1 MRIRKQ
7 NTFAVVIDY
16 QERILPAMDN
26 WEELLRKSE
35 ILLKG
40 LKAMEIPM
48 VLTTQYAKGLGDNV
62 SAITD
67 AMGVTEA
74 IDKGVFSVYASDD
87 VKAAL
92 PHGRKNVII
101 CGIEAHICV
110 LQTVIDM
117 KEAGYQPIL
126 VADCISS
133 RSSEDKKYALIR
145 AQQEITAQ
153 AISIAPDGGLVCR
166 KAGETF
172 VIRAGEA
179 SVRGL
184 YGYL

>member
-7 NTFAVVIDY
+7 DTMAVVIDY

-117 KEAGYQPIL
+117 KEAGY
-126 VADCISS
+126 
-133 RSSEDKKYALIR
+133 
-145 AQQEITAQ
+145 
-153 AISIAPDGGLVCR
+153 
-166 KAGETF
+166 
-172 VIRAGEA
+172 
-179 SVRGL
+179 
-184 YGYL
+184 

>member
-67 AMGVTEA
+67 AMG
-74 IDKGVFSVYASDD
+74 
-87 VKAAL
+87 
-92 PHGRKNVII
+92 
-101 CGIEAHICV
+101 
-110 LQTVIDM
+110 
-117 KEAGYQPIL
+117 
-126 VADCISS
+126 
-133 RSSEDKKYALIR
+133 
-145 AQQEITAQ
+145 
-153 AISIAPDGGLVCR
+153 
-166 KAGETF
+166 
-172 VIRAGEA
+172 
-179 SVRGL
+179 
-184 YGYL
+184 

>member
-7 NTFAVVIDY
+7 DTMAVVIDY

-133 RSSEDKKYALIR
+133 RSSGDKRYALIR
-145 AQQEITAQ
+145 AQQEGALITTAE
-153 AISIAPDGGLVCR
+153 ALLYELMETSKAPEFKTISALV
-166 KAGETF
+166 K
-172 VIRAGEA
+172 
-179 SVRGL
+179 
-184 YGYL
+184 

>member
-1 MRIRKQ
+1 
-7 NTFAVVIDY
+7 
-16 QERILPAMDN
+16 
-26 WEELLRKSE
+26 
-35 ILLKG
+35 
-40 LKAMEIPM
+40 M

-145 AQQEITAQ
+145 AQQEGALITTAE
-153 AISIAPDGGLVCR
+153 ALLYELMETSKAPEFKTISALV
-166 KAGETF
+166 K
-172 VIRAGEA
+172 
-179 SVRGL
+179 
-184 YGYL
+184 